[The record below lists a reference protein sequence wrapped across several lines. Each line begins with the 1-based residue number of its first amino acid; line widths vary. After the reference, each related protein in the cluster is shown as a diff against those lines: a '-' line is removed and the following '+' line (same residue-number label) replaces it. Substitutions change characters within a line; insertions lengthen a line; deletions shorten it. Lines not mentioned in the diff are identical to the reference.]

1 MYSAFK
7 CRMDNDFH
15 GTEVLLPSG
24 FRAIPRLLIFT
35 NRAIIAK
42 VRSIPDGATRN
53 LTFPMNEAVGPE
65 RRSKRQLQ
73 EVAIFND
80 VAKALTSSL
89 NLDSIL
95 QTIMDKMAEFFR
107 PDTWSLLM
115 VDEQR
120 DELYFAIAVGDAAE
134 TLKTVRMKLGE
145 GIAGWVARH
154 GESLIVPDVY
164 NDPRFAR
171 RVDEMTKWKTRS
183 IICVPLQSKHRVL
196 GVIQLINCAME
207 SFGEQEMFFLH
218 ALCDYAAIAI
228 DNARAVEKIQ
238 ELTITDD
245 CTGLYNA
252 RHLYKTLESE
262 VYRSARFAYE
272 FSVIF
277 LDLDHFKNV
286 NDTYGHLV
294 GSKLLQ
300 EIGFKIKSQ
309 LRLIDYA
316 FRYGGDEFVILLPQ
330 TDKGS
335 ALVVA
340 KRIQDMM
347 RATVFLAEDGLNL
360 NVRGSMGLAT
370 YPEDAKSS
378 HEIIRQADEM
388 MYMVK
393 NSSRDNI
400 AVAQQGIL
408 K

>member
-1 MYSAFK
+1 MTQRLLGDSLVAHFVK
-7 CRMDNDFH
+7 SGDNTPKF
-15 GTEVLLPSG
+15 G
-24 FRAIPRLLIFT
+24 FRKI
-35 NRAIIAK
+35 
-42 VRSIPDGATRN
+42 RN
-53 LTFPMNEAVGPE
+53 LTFPMNEAAVPE
-65 RRSKRQLQ
+65 RQSKRQLQ

-164 NDPRFAR
+164 NHPRFAR
-171 RVDEMTKWKTRS
+171 RVDEMTKWKTWS

-207 SFGEQEMFFLH
+207 SFGEEEMFFLH

-262 VYRSARFAYE
+262 VYRSARFGYE

-277 LDLDHFKNV
+277 LDLDHFKNA
-286 NDTYGHLV
+286 NDSFGHLV

-330 TDKGS
+330 TDKNS
-335 ALVVA
+335 AMVVA

-347 RATVFLAEDGLNL
+347 RSTVFLAEDGLNL
-360 NVRGSMGLAT
+360 SVRCSMGLAT